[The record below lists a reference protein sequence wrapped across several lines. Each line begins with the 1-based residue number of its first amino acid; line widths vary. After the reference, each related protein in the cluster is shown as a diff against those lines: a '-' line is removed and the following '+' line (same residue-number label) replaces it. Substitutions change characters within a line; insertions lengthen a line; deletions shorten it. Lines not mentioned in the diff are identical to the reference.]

1 MTFTPEQAM
10 HMSRTLRNRRRTR
23 GFTLV
28 ELMIVL
34 LIISILAAVG
44 YPSYGQYVVRSN
56 RKAAASA
63 LYRLADRQEQFFL
76 DNKSYA
82 AGLTALGYSDDVI
95 GLDRDGQFTD
105 ADADDVIYTLT
116 MTDPGSTT
124 YQLEADPEGT
134 QADRDGGCGTL
145 TLDDTGNRGATGGG
159 DNCW

>member
-1 MTFTPEQAM
+1 M
-10 HMSRTLRNRRRTR
+10 HMSRMQRNWSRAT

-44 YPSYGQYVVRSN
+44 YPAYGQYIVRSN

-63 LYRLADRQEQFFL
+63 LYRLADLQEQFFL

-82 AGLTALGYSDDVI
+82 DGLATLGYGDDVI

-105 ADADDVIYTLT
+105 GDADDVIYTLT
-116 MTDPGSTT
+116 VTDPGATT
-124 YQLEADPEGT
+124 YQLEAEPAGT
-134 QADRDGGCGTL
+134 QADRDSACGTL
-145 TLDDTGNRGATGGG
+145 TLGVSGNRGATGSG
-159 DNCW
+159 DDCW